1 MKSTTIFALASLFFL
16 GITSQVQA
24 ANHQST
30 AFLELENQKYMMSAH
45 LMNNKGSRPSRGNG
59 RRGFVENPTANCEDN
74 SICPRRGSGR

>member
-1 MKSTTIFALASLFFL
+1 MKPTIVFALTSLLFL

-45 LMNNKGSRPSRGNG
+45 LMNNKGSRPSRGSG
-59 RRGFVENPTANCEDN
+59 RRDFVENPTANSENQTIDLK
-74 SICPRRGSGR
+74 RGSGR

>member
-1 MKSTTIFALASLFFL
+1 MKLTIVFALTSLLFL

-45 LMNNKGSRPSRGNG
+45 LKNNKGSDPSRGSG
-59 RRGFVENPTANCEDN
+59 RRNFVENPTVNSENN
-74 SICPRRGSGR
+74 SIFFGRGSGR